1 MIGITISGI
10 AYAGILSML
19 PPGISSGETKI
30 VPDGQ
35 YRIWLPQDIV
45 ERLRALGQSGESF
58 SGVILRLAERG
69 SFAGD
74 RSIDVSR

>member
-1 MIGITISGI
+1 
-10 AYAGILSML
+10 ML
-19 PPGISSGETKI
+19 PAGSVGETKI

-45 ERLRALGQSGESF
+45 ERLRALRQSGESF

-69 SFAGD
+69 SFAAIA
-74 RSIDVSR
+74 R